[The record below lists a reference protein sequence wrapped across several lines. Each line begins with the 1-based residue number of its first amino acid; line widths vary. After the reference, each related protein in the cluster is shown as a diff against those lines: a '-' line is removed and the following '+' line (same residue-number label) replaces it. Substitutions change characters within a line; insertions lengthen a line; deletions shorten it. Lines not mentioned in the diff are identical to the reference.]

1 MKALIKAGRTLLG
14 LSQVQL
20 CEIAGVPLITLRRI
34 EGKPDH
40 TGLVSEETVARVIA
54 ALEKQGIQFLAEG
67 QISKGPGVA
76 ACGKPKTNLS
86 ARLAKTMGAE

>member
-76 ACGKPKTNLS
+76 VRPEEAKVSIRVANPQGKV
-86 ARLAKTMGAE
+86 